1 MKNNN
6 KRFTVKEFL
15 SRTTGIKSFGVYDID
30 GNSISTE
37 VDPIDILNFTEE
49 LVDKVT
55 FFVYDKPVMNGDK
68 EAYVLHHIRCNL
80 YLAKTKAELEVE

>member
-15 SRTTGIKSFGVYDID
+15 SRTTGIKSFGIYDVE
-30 GNSISTE
+30 GNSITTE

-49 LVDKVT
+49 LVDKVN
-55 FFVYDKPVMNGDK
+55 FVVYDKPVMKDDK

-80 YLAKTKAELEVE
+80 YLARTKEEILGN